1 MFKLNYINFVFIF
14 FIGTFINIIQC
25 EDTKNITNTIEEET
39 HSAQYQTEAIKEIKK
54 QLYDI
59 YNYVL
64 MNNYV
69 PKAEDIPAIV
79 INEIIEEII
88 YSPDIFNNLVPLIML
103 QMELKE
109 QNNIN
114 NEKAIFNSN
123 INYYTALGL
132 NLSVGFLCGLSISGM
147 FFNND
152 THLKPQSTF
161 INILYTTIS
170 LMCGLSS
177 LGQVFTLIVK
187 NKLAERK
194 DFIAKTNAMLKE
206 KKIEMNNLLI
216 NLLIHALEEKIK
228 LN

>member
-14 FIGTFINIIQC
+14 FITTYINTIEC
-25 EDTKNITNTIEEET
+25 EDTKKSLHAIEEEET
-39 HSAQYQTEAIKEIKK
+39 HSTQYEAEAINEIKK

-69 PKAEDIPAIV
+69 PKAEEIPATV
-79 INEIIEEII
+79 INEIIEKII
-88 YSPDIFNNLVPLIML
+88 YSSDIFNNLVPLVML
-103 QMELKE
+103 QMELKK

-114 NEKAIFNSN
+114 NEKILFNSK
-123 INYYTALGL
+123 IHYYTALGFHG
-132 NLSVGFLCGLSISGM
+132 SIVFLYTILISKM

-152 THLKPQSTF
+152 KSTF
-161 INILYTTIS
+161 INILDKTIS
-170 LMCGLSS
+170 IICGLSS
-177 LGQVFTLIVK
+177 LGQLSTLIIK

-216 NLLIHALEEKIK
+216 NLLINALEEKIK